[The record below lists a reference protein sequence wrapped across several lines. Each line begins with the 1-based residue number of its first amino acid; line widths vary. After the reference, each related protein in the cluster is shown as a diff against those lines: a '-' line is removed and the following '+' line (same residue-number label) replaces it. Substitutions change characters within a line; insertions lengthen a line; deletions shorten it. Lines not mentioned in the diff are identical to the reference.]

1 MIIHGD
7 ALEEMEKMADNS
19 AALILV
25 DPPYFRFK
33 ALDWDRQWETKAD
46 YLAWIGK
53 LCEQWQR
60 ILNPNG
66 SLYCFASPQMA
77 AHVEV
82 TISEWFNVLNSI
94 VWAKPD
100 FSTKA
105 EMTTKESKRAYFAS
119 SERIIFAEHHGADNI
134 AKGEA
139 GYVKKCDELRGFV
152 FEPLMAYL
160 DSERVAAGVSFEDVR
175 QMVGC
180 APGSGLPS
188 HWFTKSQWAL
198 PTEENYRKLQ
208 AGFNNNGSEHL
219 RREYEHLRREYEHL
233 RREYE
238 DLRRPFF
245 LSADIPYTDVW
256 RFRTVAHYPGKHE
269 CEKPQA
275 LLRHIIEVS
284 SKPGDL
290 VLDCFAGSG
299 STGQAAISMRREF
312 VGIEI
317 SEHWADYA
325 RNNISHVQ
333 MTLV

>member
-7 ALEEMEKMADNS
+7 ALEEVAKMADNS
-19 AALILV
+19 VSLILT

-33 ALDWDRQWETKAD
+33 ALDWDRQWETRAD

-53 LCEQWQR
+53 LCQQWQR
-60 ILNPNG
+60 ILKPNG

-77 AHVEV
+77 AYVEV

-139 GYVKKCDELRGFV
+139 GYVKKFDELRGFV
-152 FEPLMAYL
+152 FEPLRAYL
-160 DSERVAAGVSFEDVR
+160 DNERIAARVEKEDINEALGFR
-175 QMVGC
+175 R
-180 APGSGLPS
+180 SGGMAS
-188 HWFTKSQWAL
+188 RHYFSRSQWCL
-198 PTEENYRKLQ
+198 PTKEHYEKLREL
-208 AGFNNNGSEHL
+208 FNRNGTEHL
-219 RREYEHLRREYEHL
+219 RREYEDL

-299 STGQAAISMRREF
+299 STGHAAISMRREF

-325 RNNISHVQ
+325 KRNISAVQ
-333 MTLV
+333 MSFA